1 MKEINQK
8 RPYVKPS
15 FEVYPFPSSPRLLAG
30 SEKIPFGPG
39 DTPYQW

>member
-8 RPYVKPS
+8 RAYVKPS
-15 FEVYPFPSSPRLLAG
+15 FEVYPLPSSPRLLAG